1 MEMSWCPECRQS
13 TSGRCFKHINGY
25 SFSGAAKQHPE
36 LFETHIGIVNVNI
49 NINIG
54 TGEYH
59 SPMLLRGRVVRMC
72 VLCRKESLFT
82 VCLPYGSEFE
92 EEHVCNVCLHEH
104 LDPVIREKV
113 KCETND

>member
-1 MEMSWCPECRQS
+1 MSWCPECRQS
-13 TSGRCFKHINGY
+13 TSGQCSKHINGY
-25 SFSGAAKQHPE
+25 SFSGATEQHPG
-36 LFETHIGIVNVNI
+36 LFATHIGVVNV
-49 NINIG
+49 NIG
-54 TGEYH
+54 TGEYL
-59 SPMLLRGRVVRMC
+59 SPMLLPGRIVRMC

-92 EEHVCNVCLHEH
+92 GEHVCEVCLHEH